1 MENLKILFEKAKI
14 KYIVNVDDCYVAA
27 SVPEQYEIMKFLCEN
42 IDKAIQFFDEI
53 GVDSFA
59 ETILALED
67 ERNDYIEAL
76 VNDLTEENIHLFI
89 KKYFNYSIEE
99 KKALERFCEE
109 LKSNGT
115 IIDYK
120 KIPSIKEATDFF
132 NVLEKNLDVDSDR
145 RVLWMIDKDFQKTN
159 GSSDDGLNLISD
171 FLAKSKPF
179 NIYALTSA
187 QVGDMDNT
195 SFRQRLTNDV
205 SETLLACVIHKH
217 NIIDRKYKDL
227 YKQMYF
233 GFRENYSGII
243 IDELKSNLSSSA
255 LTAGETI
262 KSLGDEAVYKVFLA
276 GSKSEGVAPL
286 ETFQRL
292 LLIILKADIAKKLC
306 DNYDKISKLIYDY
319 STLCSWCSTKEDIEQ
334 DFKKVESMRRSECYD
349 DTVNRMFS
357 PVSYGDIF
365 LINETP
371 YLLVA
376 QSCNIVLRK
385 DGYRKAQCATLVQ
398 IEMLD
403 KSDES
408 HYLLEYFKPNKKH
421 CVSYN
426 NIINL
431 DFNVLD
437 LCCLNQDGELKL
449 KNDFSLEDVS
459 YRYSDGANIALKSI
473 IDHNRTLIDN
483 YRSLETKRNELSME
497 ELLQKIRTIFKDNS
511 TELSAS
517 FEDGVQFNGRRLC
530 RLNQNITDDICKRY
544 AEYHSRKGLDF
555 DFARQYKIHEFDIK
569 YNFDFSILSF
579 DEGTALRQL
588 LNSYKYY
595 QSEDLKND
603 KLKTEINNDFNIMYN
618 KEFLHNESK
627 NNIGKVDLNGK
638 TITLDSQYIPIKLH
652 NNIICDVLNVK
663 NNILTIKIPK
673 ETLNE
678 ILVNKSS
685 GTYPEGTTLP
695 QIKISNKHVTFSFGI
710 GQPLIFDNE
719 AYFTREL
726 EFVFTLNDG
735 INLEF

>member
-1 MENLKILFEKAKI
+1 MKNLKILFEKAKI
-14 KYIVNVDDCYVAA
+14 KYIVNVDDCYATA
-27 SVPEQYEIMKFLCEN
+27 SVPGKYEITKYLVEN
-42 IDKAIQFFDEI
+42 IDKASSFFDEI
-53 GVDSFA
+53 GINSFS
-59 ETILALED
+59 ETIFSLED
-67 ERNDYIEAL
+67 DRNDYIEEL
-76 VNDLTEENIHLFI
+76 VNYLTEENIHLFL

-99 KKALERFCEE
+99 KNALESFFEE

-120 KIPSIKEATDFF
+120 KIPSIKEANDFF
-132 NVLEKNLDVDSDR
+132 DVLEENLDVDSDR

-159 GSSDDGLNLISD
+159 GSSDAGLNLISK
-171 FLAKSKPF
+171 FISIGKSF

-217 NIIDRKYKDL
+217 NIIDRKYTDL

-243 IDELKSNLSSSA
+243 IDELQRNLSSSA

-262 KSLGDEAVYKVFLA
+262 KSLSDETVYKVFLS
-276 GSKSEGVAPL
+276 GSKSEGVVPL

-306 DNYDKISKLIYDY
+306 DDYDKISKLIYDY
-319 STLCSWCSTKEDIEQ
+319 STLCSWCSTKEDIER
-334 DFKKVESMRRSECYD
+334 DFEQVESMRRSECYD
-349 DTVNRMFS
+349 DTVNRIFS

-365 LINETP
+365 LINEKP

-385 DGYRKAQCATLVQ
+385 DGSRKAQCATLVQ

-408 HYLLEYFKPNKKH
+408 HYLLEYFESNKKY

-437 LCCLNQDGELKL
+437 LCCLNQDGDLKL

-459 YRYSDGANIALKSI
+459 YRYSDGTNIALKNV
-473 IDHNRTLIDN
+473 IDHNKILIDN
-483 YRSLETKRNELSME
+483 YRVLETKRNELTIE
-497 ELLQKIRTIFKDNS
+497 ELLQRVRTIYKDNS

-555 DFARQYKIHEFDIK
+555 DFARQYKIHKFDIK

-579 DEGTALRQL
+579 DEGTVLRQL
-588 LNSYKYY
+588 LNSYIYY
-595 QSEDLKND
+595 QSENLKNE
-603 KLKTEINNDFNIMYN
+603 KLRAEINNEFSSMYN
-618 KEFLHNESK
+618 KTFLHNENK
-627 NNIGKVDLNGK
+627 NNIGKIDLNGK

-652 NNIICDVLNVK
+652 NNTIYDVLNVK
-663 NNILTIKIPK
+663 DNILTIKIPK

-678 ILVNKSS
+678 ILINKSS
-685 GTYPEGTTLP
+685 GRYPEGTTLP
-695 QIKISNKHVTFSFGI
+695 QIKISNKHVAFSFEI
-710 GQPLIFDNE
+710 RQPLIFENKS
-719 AYFTREL
+719 YFTRKL

-735 INLEF
+735 IILDF